1 MYRRQGSDDMSNVTG
16 HDAATDRPAMI
27 AYLRVSTAKQGASGL
42 GLEAQRARVQEEAAR
57 RNADIVAEYI
67 ETESG
72 SHDDRPQLHAAIA
85 DARKRKGVLIVAKL
99 DRLARNVRL
108 LLEIADSGVD
118 PVFCDLPELP
128 PGPAGRFMLTQL
140 AAVAEFERGLISE
153 RTKAALKAVKARGVK
168 LGNPTGDTSQATA
181 TRQAKAAQRHADVLP
196 VIREIQAA
204 GVTSMRGI
212 AKALNARGIKP
223 LRKGGAWSHV
233 AVLRVLTSTGHP
245 SISCTPK

>member
-1 MYRRQGSDDMSNVTG
+1 MDNDTATG
-16 HDAATDRPAMI
+16 AIEMV
-27 AYLRVSTAKQGASGL
+27 AYLRVSTARQGASGL
-42 GLEAQRARVQEEAAR
+42 GLEAQRARVQEEADR
-57 RNADIVAEYI
+57 RGAIIVAEYV

-72 SHDDRPQLHAAIA
+72 SHDNRPQLHAAIA

-168 LGNPTGDTSQATA
+168 LGNPTGDTSAATA
-181 TRQAKAAQRHADVLP
+181 ARRANAAQRHADVRP

-204 GVTSMRGI
+204 GIVSMRMI
-212 AKALNARGIKP
+212 AQALNACGIKP

-233 AVLRVLTSTGHP
+233 EVLRVLTSTDCSGSRHR
-245 SISCTPK
+245 I

>member
-1 MYRRQGSDDMSNVTG
+1 MDNDTATG
-16 HDAATDRPAMI
+16 AIEMV
-27 AYLRVSTAKQGASGL
+27 AYLRVSTARQGASGL
-42 GLEAQRARVQEEAAR
+42 GLEAQRARVQEEADR
-57 RNADIVAEYI
+57 RGAIIVAEYV

-72 SHDDRPQLHAAIA
+72 SHDNRPQLHAAIA

-181 TRQAKAAQRHADVLP
+181 TRRAKAAQRHADVLP

-204 GVTSMRGI
+204 GISSTRGI
-212 AKALNARGIKP
+212 AKALNARGVKT
-223 LRKGGAWSHV
+223 LRKGTGMWSHV
-233 AVLRVLTSTGHP
+233 AVSRVIAACGMRSA
-245 SISCTPK
+245 